1 MTVQNLIFV
10 FLVILSFVF
19 AKAFPGLPSLTT
31 SASRRLSKPLIG
43 DDGRIY
49 TCCSDRFLY
58 SFQSNGSIDWRLH
71 LAYHCNLTMAP
82 VHGGPGLAKYE
93 NAILGQLFLV
103 GGDRVSKINFQN
115 IGTSVPAE
123 EIFFGQEGAGEILG
137 IAVSTLTCT
146 VFINV
151 KNRGLFAYSINGKL
165 LWSAGPSLY
174 QFGYRLGCRHGVE
187 NCSFASLPVID
198 QCEASLYV
206 RIPSSFLHVYWN
218 FSLRMEFGSM
228 WNLQISN
235 TKGEVYSLSLRD
247 PHFNWVQDLSFLD
260 KDFTITPGNNGRL
273 YVTIPVKAILLALDV
288 FTGSILWQQSIGP
301 LSTEDSKPVVD
312 SNGWISI
319 GSLDGFLYSISPA
332 GTVNKFTKATVSD
345 SVIQVGPFVDCS
357 GYAVYISQ
365 AQVEGKANQV
375 IGHYNYVSAMRTTG
389 VTFTLLVPATG
400 TVYWSESYPGEF
412 KSALSE
418 SDLKHFVA
426 DEGIILAFVT
436 ASKYESVLPCRSKFE
451 KLVSTCSQANPK
463 PVVNYP
469 GNRRSLL
476 LFLLFESIVLVVL
489 AGLVRFCCIFWNKE
503 KLQGQHLGSFLH
515 KRRSLQQQKKALD
528 RAITELHQKASEEET
543 GHQAIEEISDLLRKR
558 DNLERK
564 LSTTYSL
571 GRDDSGGMSRGS
583 SKNHKT
589 LLPTTYNGA
598 ARSYSFQGAEKESVT
613 IFHAASYGTS
623 SSSAKVE
630 RSTDG
635 EEEDSSWSTEEEQ
648 YCYQPEAIQGSG
660 KGKAAAHQ
668 EAESSSGEDD
678 PMKIMGKYQRCL
690 SEPGSSWKGL
700 VVSPVAIE
708 YEQAERGWVE
718 ESVSSVQG
726 SSMSL
731 KRRKASSAS
740 TS

>member
-19 AKAFPGLPSLTT
+19 AKAFPE
-31 SASRRLSKPLIG
+31 
-43 DDGRIY
+43 
-49 TCCSDRFLY
+49 
-58 SFQSNGSIDWRLH
+58 
-71 LAYHCNLTMAP
+71 
-82 VHGGPGLAKYE
+82 YE

-436 ASKYESVLPCRSKFE
+436 ASIE

>member
-1 MTVQNLIFV
+1 M
-10 FLVILSFVF
+10 
-19 AKAFPGLPSLTT
+19 
-31 SASRRLSKPLIG
+31 
-43 DDGRIY
+43 
-49 TCCSDRFLY
+49 DR
-58 SFQSNGSIDWRLH
+58 
-71 LAYHCNLTMAP
+71 
-82 VHGGPGLAKYE
+82 E
-93 NAILGQLFLV
+93 
-103 GGDRVSKINFQN
+103 
-115 IGTSVPAE
+115 
-123 EIFFGQEGAGEILG
+123 
-137 IAVSTLTCT
+137 
-146 VFINV
+146 
-151 KNRGLFAYSINGKL
+151 
-165 LWSAGPSLY
+165 
-174 QFGYRLGCRHGVE
+174 
-187 NCSFASLPVID
+187 
-198 QCEASLYV
+198 
-206 RIPSSFLHVYWN
+206 
-218 FSLRMEFGSM
+218 
-228 WNLQISN
+228 
-235 TKGEVYSLSLRD
+235 LSLNSRTQFHQ
-247 PHFNWVQDLSFLD
+247 P
-260 KDFTITPGNNGRL
+260 NG
-273 YVTIPVKAILLALDV
+273 P
-288 FTGSILWQQSIGP
+288 
-301 LSTEDSKPVVD
+301 
-312 SNGWISI
+312 
-319 GSLDGFLYSISPA
+319 
-332 GTVNKFTKATVSD
+332 
-345 SVIQVGPFVDCS
+345 
-357 GYAVYISQ
+357 
-365 AQVEGKANQV
+365 
-375 IGHYNYVSAMRTTG
+375 YNYVSAMRTTG

-436 ASKYESVLPCRSKFE
+436 ASR
-451 KLVSTCSQANPK
+451 
-463 PVVNYP
+463 
-469 GNRRSLL
+469 NRRSLL

-528 RAITELHQKASEEET
+528 RTITELHQKASEEET
-543 GHQAIEEISDLLRKR
+543 GHQAIEDISDLLRKR
-558 DNLERK
+558 HNLERK

-598 ARSYSFQGAEKESVT
+598 ARSYSFQGAEKESVM
-613 IFHAASYGTS
+613 IFHAASYDTS

-630 RSTDG
+630 RSSDG

-648 YCYQPEAIQGSG
+648 YCYQPEAIQGSGKG

-708 YEQAERGWVE
+708 YEQAEREWVE

>member
-1 MTVQNLIFV
+1 M
-10 FLVILSFVF
+10 
-19 AKAFPGLPSLTT
+19 
-31 SASRRLSKPLIG
+31 
-43 DDGRIY
+43 
-49 TCCSDRFLY
+49 DR
-58 SFQSNGSIDWRLH
+58 
-71 LAYHCNLTMAP
+71 
-82 VHGGPGLAKYE
+82 E
-93 NAILGQLFLV
+93 
-103 GGDRVSKINFQN
+103 
-115 IGTSVPAE
+115 
-123 EIFFGQEGAGEILG
+123 
-137 IAVSTLTCT
+137 
-146 VFINV
+146 
-151 KNRGLFAYSINGKL
+151 
-165 LWSAGPSLY
+165 
-174 QFGYRLGCRHGVE
+174 
-187 NCSFASLPVID
+187 
-198 QCEASLYV
+198 
-206 RIPSSFLHVYWN
+206 
-218 FSLRMEFGSM
+218 
-228 WNLQISN
+228 
-235 TKGEVYSLSLRD
+235 LSLNSRTQFHQ
-247 PHFNWVQDLSFLD
+247 P
-260 KDFTITPGNNGRL
+260 NG
-273 YVTIPVKAILLALDV
+273 P
-288 FTGSILWQQSIGP
+288 
-301 LSTEDSKPVVD
+301 
-312 SNGWISI
+312 
-319 GSLDGFLYSISPA
+319 
-332 GTVNKFTKATVSD
+332 
-345 SVIQVGPFVDCS
+345 
-357 GYAVYISQ
+357 
-365 AQVEGKANQV
+365 
-375 IGHYNYVSAMRTTG
+375 YNYVSAMRTTG

-436 ASKYESVLPCRSKFE
+436 ASIE
-451 KLVSTCSQANPK
+451 KLLSTCSQANPK
-463 PVVNYP
+463 PVVDYP

-528 RAITELHQKASEEET
+528 RTITELHQKASEEET
-543 GHQAIEEISDLLRKR
+543 GHQAIEDISDLLRKR
-558 DNLERK
+558 HNLERK

-598 ARSYSFQGAEKESVT
+598 ARSYSFQGAEKESVM
-613 IFHAASYGTS
+613 IFHAASYDTS

-630 RSTDG
+630 RSSDG

-648 YCYQPEAIQGSG
+648 YCYQPEAIQGSGKG

-690 SEPGSSWKGL
+690 SEAGSSWKGL

-708 YEQAERGWVE
+708 YEQAEREWVE